1 MHTFFYS
8 YEQYCYYYLKLLSR
22 SIPALIKLLIIG
34 DSLHLDGFVFELPGK
49 EFGEDVTSFGEG
61 VRRVLKCLSD
71 NDPNGHHCMD
81 RSTIGGNGWCFELCY
96 IPIFV
101 TTFAPC
107 YPTNHSRYS
116 FGTENG
122 FILLQPMYSFLI
134 HDIGTDT
141 PITNWDNPT
150 TARDKIRHAYKIN
163 GRPYYIRDT
172 IRYPMSHDLVKP
184 IVEGPGNIIEWWKKE
199 NEEKSEEESELLQNT
214 NKENQSG
221 DYQSHDG
228 TRTDKHH
235 HSQDDSNGEHDC
247 VRQRNRTDEEDHD
260 N

>member
-1 MHTFFYS
+1 MYVLFVPII
-8 YEQYCYYYLKLLSR
+8 YLFLYR
-22 SIPALIKLLIIG
+22 SIPALIKLLIVG

-49 EFGEDVTSFGEG
+49 RFCGDVTTFGEG

-71 NDPNGHHCMD
+71 NDPDQHHCMN
-81 RSTIGGNGWCFELCY
+81 RSIIGGLGWCFELCG

-107 YPTNHSRYS
+107 YPSNHSRYS

-122 FILLQPMYSFLI
+122 FILLQPMYSFVI

-141 PITNWDNPT
+141 PFTNWENPT
-150 TARDKIRHAYKIN
+150 TPRDKIRNAYKIN

-184 IVEGPGNIIEWWKKE
+184 IIEGPGNIVEWWK
-199 NEEKSEEESELLQNT
+199 NSEETVPSLTDSDKDDKNEQNCNNGESE
-214 NKENQSG
+214 
-221 DYQSHDG
+221 
-228 TRTDKHH
+228 
-235 HSQDDSNGEHDC
+235 DSS
-247 VRQRNRTDEEDHD
+247 VRQRN
-260 N
+260 